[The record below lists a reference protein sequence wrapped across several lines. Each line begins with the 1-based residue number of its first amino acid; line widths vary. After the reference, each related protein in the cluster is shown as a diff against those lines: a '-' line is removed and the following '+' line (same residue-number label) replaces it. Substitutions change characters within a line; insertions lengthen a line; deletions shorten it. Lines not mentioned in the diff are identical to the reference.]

1 MVGQCSGGGGVKVTL
16 ALNRS
21 HPLLLLSSEAG
32 FWRDGGGHQ
41 LEVCFSSGMCWLLVA
56 VRLRHSWI
64 RRRNER
70 KVTIRKFSLCLQVGL
85 FSSLMLILGTSWLPG
100 GQHRCPSG
108 EGEEGE
114 EVL

>member
-1 MVGQCSGGGGVKVTL
+1 MVGQCNRGGGLKVTL
-16 ALNRS
+16 TLNRS
-21 HPLLLLSSEAG
+21 RPLLLSSSEAC

-64 RRRNER
+64 WRRNER
-70 KVTIRKFSLCLQVGL
+70 KVTIRKSSMCLQVGR
-85 FSSLMLILGTSWLPG
+85 FSSLTLILGTSWLPG
-100 GQHRCPSG
+100 